1 MNLADSG
8 RVATRLVQQQPRVG
22 LPTRSRQW
30 RWRNLVCLLSLLW
43 ASGPAIAQ
51 TSAPVVQLKLTN
63 PQSITQDIGRFYNER
78 APTTY
83 SIRVTTD
90 QPDWWFIRFDKI
102 PAGIE
107 LTIKPDEPLREGQW
121 IPIKGQATVTLLVTL
136 AATSPI
142 SLVYR
147 VGRVPAGQPQPDTVQ
162 AAELLAQQNE
172 VSAQAEARYI
182 KLFWRSPLP
191 TISVTPANLKL
202 SIDDYLKPQTVTF
215 KGDDIGWS
223 FLRFVDIPSHI
234 KISTPDILASETIN
248 LEPNKQLSSQQWY
261 GFQQTLTLHVM
272 LNKQP
277 TEPGSSKLLIQSG
290 QVEFS
295 SEDRT
300 QLLNAVRR
308 DAVGQAGEVLVVP
321 ITWATSSFLWLA
333 EDFISSPVGQL
344 VALLLGLAILWVLYR
359 YLRHRFERPVMEPEP
374 DMLMVSMS
382 ERYSGPSAVIP
393 PPAPTPPP
401 ASPGWW
407 TKLTQFWSHQRTSR
421 SPVRSPSYDDVE
433 NRFTSRP
440 PFTGQSPAPLPPTT
454 DLSNPS
460 SQLTQSVQIQGR
472 RLEDMEQKLASLET
486 LIIDFHRERDRL
498 AALEQTL
505 ASQTQA
511 GAAEA
516 VEQQISKRL
525 QRAFDELKAE
535 LMKQQQLARAKIEG
549 LEQAISQLVNKVREQ
564 QAHTDEHRR
573 ALEELRAQMQ
583 QGTTSHPSGSAA
595 GASEQATGFS
605 SESADR
611 LYARL
616 LGLIFGGT
624 VNGLE
629 QDGFE
634 AAMKRAGET
643 LNRFFRDDLPLAKN
657 LQAEA
662 ERAKALVE
670 ALDNL
675 LTKGAAMNKDV
686 YADLRQA
693 SERARRVSREIT
705 TIQSQLQNRD
715 ITLDLHIR
723 VSAGPSGYALFL
735 EELGRAVKQAIDK
748 LTDPQAYIQ
757 HQLDR
762 LICGDVLMAVDVCDR
777 RLAPPGENPELER
790 ALKNVFQA
798 AHLKPIAPIAMEPFQ
813 AGEHNI
819 VEFVAGGRPQ
829 AIART
834 IRRGFYYQDQLLRK
848 ADVAVYK

>member
-1 MNLADSG
+1 MNLGESG
-8 RVATRLVQQQPRVG
+8 RSETSSVREPRAHASWAVC
-22 LPTRSRQW
+22 SRQW
-30 RWRNLVCLLSLLW
+30 WWPTLAWWLSLVGSAGLVM
-43 ASGPAIAQ
+43 AQ
-51 TSAPVVQLKLTN
+51 TSSPVVQLKLTN

-90 QPDWWFIRFDKI
+90 QPNWGFIRFDKI
-102 PAGIE
+102 PTGVE
-107 LTIKPDEPLREGQW
+107 LTAKPDVPLREGQW
-121 IPIKGQATVTLLVTL
+121 VPVKGQATVTLLVTL

-147 VGRVPAGQPQPDTVQ
+147 VGRVPAEQPQPDTVQ
-162 AAELLAQQNE
+162 AAEVLAQQNQ
-172 VSAQAEARYI
+172 VTAQAEARYI

-191 TISVTPANLKL
+191 TISIVPATLKL

-248 LEPNKQLSSQQWY
+248 LEPSKQLSSQQWY
-261 GFQQTLTLHVM
+261 GFQQTLTLNVM
-272 LNKQP
+272 LSKQP

-290 QVEFS
+290 QVEFAA
-295 SEDRT
+295 EDRS

-333 EDFISSPVGQL
+333 EDFIASPVGQL
-344 VALLLGLAILWVLYR
+344 VAVLLSLALLWVLYR
-359 YLRHRFERPVMEPEP
+359 YLKQRFERPVMEPEP
-374 DMLMVSMS
+374 DMVMMSMA
-382 ERYSGPSAVIP
+382 ERYGEPSPEAASSAP
-393 PPAPTPPP
+393 APPA
-401 ASPGWW
+401 ALSGWW
-407 TKLTQFWSHQRTSR
+407 SRLTQRWFSARIR
-421 SPVRSPSYDDVE
+421 REPVPNPSYNAVE
-433 NRFTSRP
+433 NRFKARP
-440 PFTGQSPAPLPPTT
+440 PLTGTSSAPLPSTSES
-454 DLSNPS
+454 LSS
-460 SQLTQSVQIQGR
+460 SSHLLQSVQMQGR

-486 LIIDFHRERDRL
+486 LVIDFHRERDRL
-498 AALEQTL
+498 TAIEQRLAAQ
-505 ASQTQA
+505 SHV
-511 GAAEA
+511 GAADE
-516 VEQQISKRL
+516 VEHQINKRL
-525 QRAFDELKAE
+525 QRVFDELKAE
-535 LMKQQQLARAKIEG
+535 LTKQQQLVRAKIEG
-549 LEQAISQLVNKVREQ
+549 LEQAMSQLVNKVREQ
-564 QAHTDEHRR
+564 QAHADEHRR
-573 ALEELRAQMQ
+573 ALDELRTQMPQ
-583 QGTTSHPSGSAA
+583 ASSASGSLT
-595 GASEQATGFS
+595 GASEQTAGFS

-629 QDGFE
+629 QDSFE

-643 LNRFFRDDLPLAKN
+643 LNRFFRDDLPPAKN
-657 LQAEA
+657 MQAEA
-662 ERAKALVE
+662 DRVKALVE

-675 LTKGAAMNKDV
+675 LTKGSAINKDV
-686 YADLRQA
+686 YSDLRQA
-693 SERARRVSREIT
+693 SERARRLSREIT

-715 ITLDLHIR
+715 IQLDLHIR

-762 LICGDVLMAVDVCDR
+762 LICADVLVAVDACDR

-834 IRRGFYYQDQLLRK
+834 IKRGFYYHDQLLRK